1 MENIIE
7 TENPKKDLKK
17 SIFEWLDMI
26 VVAVIAVVFIAIVGC
41 RVATIVG
48 NSMQNTF
55 FNGEKVLITKLFYE
69 PEQGDVVVISR
80 NSNNDT
86 DKDNYQEP
94 IIKRIIA
101 TGGMYVDI
109 DFESGNV
116 YTGYTQSEMKLLK
129 EPYIKVPTTK
139 KGDVEFPLYIPEG
152 KVFVLG
158 DNRGDSL
165 DSRYSEIGLIDE
177 KDILGKAIFRIFPFT
192 KIGGIKS
199 YE

>member
-1 MENIIE
+1 MENIRE
-7 TENPKKDLKK
+7 ENLKKDLKK

-26 VVAVIAVVFIAIVGC
+26 VVAVIVVVFIAIVGC

-55 FNGEKVLITKLFYE
+55 FNGEKILISKLFYE
-69 PEQGDVVVISR
+69 PAPGDVVVISR
-80 NSNNDT
+80 NSNNDI

-109 DFESGNV
+109 DFKTGNV
-116 YTGYTQSEMKLLK
+116 YTGYIQSDMKLLD
-129 EPYIKVPTTK
+129 EPYIKTLTVK
-139 KGDVEFPLYIPEG
+139 RGDVEFPLYVPEG
-152 KVFVLG
+152 KIFVLG

-192 KIGGIKS
+192 KIGGIEN

>member
-1 MENIIE
+1 MEDIRE
-7 TENPKKDLKK
+7 ENLKKDLKK

-26 VVAVIAVVFIAIVGC
+26 VVAVIVVVFIAIVGC

-55 FNGEKVLITKLFYE
+55 FNGEKILISKLFYE
-69 PEQGDVVVISR
+69 PTPGDVVVISR
-80 NSNNDT
+80 NSNNDI

-109 DFESGNV
+109 DFKTGNV
-116 YTGYTQSEMKLLK
+116 YTGYIQSDMKLLD
-129 EPYIKVPTTK
+129 EPYIKTLTVK
-139 KGDVEFPLYIPEG
+139 RGDVEFPLYVPEG
-152 KVFVLG
+152 KIFVLG

-192 KIGGIKS
+192 KIGGIEN